1 MAQKK
6 VIALTGNQ
14 AAAEA
19 MRQIN
24 FDVAAVYPISPQT
37 ELMGFFAEYVA
48 NGEVDTEM
56 IAVDGEHSAMAT
68 CIGAAAAGARTITAS
83 AGPGIAYMVENL
95 YVASGLRVPI
105 VLLDVNRALSAPL
118 SIHCDHADS
127 MLTRDTGWIS
137 IFSENAQEA
146 YHNIIMSVKI
156 SEKAMFPII
165 VNYDGYI
172 VSHSIEDVE
181 ILDDETVRNFVGP
194 SDIHR
199 IPYPLLD
206 VEKPVTYG
214 ATAQPDYYTECK
226 YQQHH
231 DFLKVYDIVREVF
244 DEFAEISGKRYDFI
258 EEYKTEDAEYIGISM
273 GSSFGTLKDA
283 VDRLREQGRKV
294 GAIKIRLYRPF
305 PVKELAKALSKAKG
319 VVVLDR
325 ADSFDGIG
333 GPLFKDVATSLLAT
347 DNNPYL
353 HNFIYGLGG
362 REIHEE
368 EFMRA
373 FDRLERLEKGVES
386 RENLVE
392 YLQVRE

>member
-1 MAQKK
+1 MAQTK
-6 VIALTGNQ
+6 VVALTGNQ

-24 FDVAAVYPISPQT
+24 FDIAAVYPISPQT

-95 YVASGLRVPI
+95 YVASGMRVPI

-137 IFSENAQEA
+137 IFCENAQEA
-146 YHNIIMSVKI
+146 YHSIIMSVKI

-199 IPYPLLD
+199 IPHPLLD
-206 VEKPVTYG
+206 IKNPVTYG

-226 YQQHH
+226 YQQHV
-231 DFLKVYDIVREVF
+231 DFLKVYDVVSEVF
-244 DEFAEISGKRYDFI
+244 EEFGQIVGKKYDFI

-273 GSSFGTLKDA
+273 GSSFGTLKDT
-283 VDRLREQGRKV
+283 VDTLRAQGRKV
-294 GAIKIRLYRPF
+294 GAIKIRLFRPF
-305 PVKELAKALSKAKG
+305 PVKKIAEALSKAKG
-319 VVVLDR
+319 VAVLDR

-333 GPLFKDVATSLLAT
+333 GPLFKDIASALLGT
-347 DNNPYL
+347 TNRPFV

-362 REIHEE
+362 REVLEE
-368 EFMRA
+368 DFIKA
-373 FDRLERLEKGVES
+373 FDRLERLEKGVET
-386 RENLVE
+386 RENFVE

>member
-1 MAQKK
+1 MPTK

-48 NGEVDTEM
+48 NGEVDTDM
-56 IAVDGEHSAMAT
+56 VAVEGEHSAMAA
-68 CIGAAAAGARTITAS
+68 CIGAAAAGARVITAS

-95 YVASGLRVPI
+95 YIASGMRLPI
-105 VLLDVNRALSAPL
+105 VLIDVNRALSAPL

-127 MLTRDTGWIS
+127 MLTRDSSWIS
-137 IFSENAQEA
+137 LFSENAQEA
-146 YHNIIMSVKI
+146 YHNLIMSVKI
-156 SEKAMFPII
+156 AEKAMFPVI

-172 VSHSIEDVE
+172 VSHSIENVE

-194 SDIHR
+194 SGIYR

-206 VEKPVTYG
+206 VSKPVTYG

-226 YQQHH
+226 YQQHV
-231 DFLKVYDIVREVF
+231 DFLKVYDIVKEVAE
-244 DEFAEISGKRYDFI
+244 EFETISGKYYGFI
-258 EEYKTEDAEYIGISM
+258 EEYMTDDAEYIGISM
-273 GSSFGTLKDA
+273 GSSFGTLKDTVNA
-283 VDRLREQGRKV
+283 LRAQGRKV

-305 PVKELAKALSKAKG
+305 PVKDIAAALENAKG
-319 VVVLDR
+319 VVVFDR

-333 GPLFKDVATSLLAT
+333 GPLFKDVATAVFH
-347 DNNPYL
+347 NKNRPYL

-368 EFMRA
+368 EFIRA
-373 FDRLERLEKGVES
+373 LDRLERLEKGVES

-392 YLQVRE
+392 YLQARA